1 MARKIVDIMHEDFFL
16 HNTNGVRMPETIS
29 RANLELSF
37 ALVEESPYEILGWV
51 LLTLSNLG
59 SLQVAESRE
68 NDKKR
73 LEELQNLQGCQL
85 LDIWAKD
92 EMVRAK
98 LINDAIPV
106 QINAWNA
113 KYNQK
118 IAYYFMDVVANNSVI
133 ATETDLDAT
142 GSFEYLEDAY
152 TKKTIVYHLLNS

>member
-1 MARKIVDIMHEDFFL
+1 MTKKIVNIKQEDFFL
-16 HNTNGVRMPETIS
+16 HNANDAKMPKTTS

-37 ALVEESPYEILGWV
+37 ALVEDTSDEILGWV

-59 SLQVAESRE
+59 ALQVAESRE
-68 NDKKR
+68 DDKKR
-73 LEELQNLQGCQL
+73 LETLQTQQGCQL
-85 LDIWAKD
+85 LEFWAKNK
-92 EMVRAK
+92 MVRAK

-118 IAYYFMDVVANNSVI
+118 IAYYFMDVVADNSVI
-133 ATETDLDAT
+133 ATEIDLDAT

>member
-1 MARKIVDIMHEDFFL
+1 MAQFRNDD
-16 HNTNGVRMPETIS
+16 RMQLE
-29 RANLELSF
+29 NLQ
-37 ALVEESPYEILGWV
+37 G
-51 LLTLSNLG
+51 
-59 SLQVAESRE
+59 
-68 NDKKR
+68 
-73 LEELQNLQGCQL
+73 LQGCQL
-85 LDIWAKD
+85 LDIWAKN

-118 IAYYFMDVVANNSVI
+118 IAYYFMDVVADNSVI
-133 ATETDLDAT
+133 ATEIDLDAT